1 MNRPGRDKLNWSP
14 CHRSLSLTASCH
26 SNKLDCCRMRPI
38 NCDVRRLAKFPV
50 PDAIVNT
57 SDFLV
62 LLEHSIKMPFSILHL
77 SWFVNAFSDRMCKH
91 FIFTVLFPVRKE
103 SGGSSAQ
110 LCFFCTKWQCA
121 KSEGEQHN
129 TTTIEISHSRCD
141 DKGYQTRGGT
151 KSQVSL
157 ESLDSILESLDSILE
172 SSPESRQSSPES
184 KSKSSCKSST
194 LRFKS

>member
-1 MNRPGRDKLNWSP
+1 MLEG
-14 CHRSLSLTASCH
+14 
-26 SNKLDCCRMRPI
+26 
-38 NCDVRRLAKFPV
+38 LAKFPV

-62 LLEHSIKMPFSILHL
+62 LLEHSIEMPFSILHL
-77 SWFVNAFSDRMCKH
+77 SWFVNAFSDRMWKH

-103 SGGSSAQ
+103 SGGTSAQ
-110 LCFFCTKWQCA
+110 LCFFCTKWECA
-121 KSEGEQHN
+121 KSEGEQHMHN

-141 DKGYQTRGGT
+141 DKGDQIRGGT

-157 ESLDSILESLDSILE
+157 ESLHSILE

>member
-1 MNRPGRDKLNWSP
+1 MLEG
-14 CHRSLSLTASCH
+14 
-26 SNKLDCCRMRPI
+26 
-38 NCDVRRLAKFPV
+38 LAKFPV

-77 SWFVNAFSDRMCKH
+77 SWFVNAFSDRLWKH

-103 SGGSSAQ
+103 SGGSS
-110 LCFFCTKWQCA
+110 WQCA
-121 KSEGEQHN
+121 KSEGEQNMHN
-129 TTTIEISHSRCD
+129 TITIEISHSRCD

-151 KSQVSL
+151 KSLFCKSQVS
-157 ESLDSILESLDSILE
+157 LESLDSILE